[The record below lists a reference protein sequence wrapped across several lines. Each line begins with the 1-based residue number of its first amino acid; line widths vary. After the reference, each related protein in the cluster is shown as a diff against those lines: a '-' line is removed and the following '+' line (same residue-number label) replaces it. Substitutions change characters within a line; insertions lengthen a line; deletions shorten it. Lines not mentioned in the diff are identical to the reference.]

1 MRSLLICAFLI
12 VLNPFYAQKTK
23 EETDQGKVT
32 KVYINT
38 DLNFSSSSNDS
49 RSESRAGVGKL
60 GLKFE
65 SGFMYGHA
73 AFTVYSQNKEIN
85 SGDTA
90 ETKLFGTNLLL
101 PQNSSNN
108 ISNFNILLGTRSF
121 YKYDNVDDKTPFFH
135 WKRFGGVFN
144 FMVNNTRWVKDSLST
159 SITIN
164 TLNLFVTY
172 NILNL
177 TLTEKDSDGE
187 KISLYMLFGYTGRRL
202 GGDYGLDK
210 TLQKE
215 FINSNKLGFDG
226 TYLGCRLEIGK
237 FYGQMSLTNFS
248 RGDKIKGF
256 SGDQAVISIGI
267 IADLKIAAKY
277 AVKSKE

>member
-1 MRSLLICAFLI
+1 MKGTLIFALSLTPFL
-12 VLNPFYAQKTK
+12 FYGQKTK
-23 EETDQGKVT
+23 EETEQGKAT

-49 RSESRAGVGKL
+49 RSESKAGIGKL

-85 SGDTA
+85 SGDST

-121 YKYDNVDDKTPFFH
+121 YKYDKVDDKTPFFH

-144 FMVNNTRWVKDSLST
+144 FMVNNTKWVKDSLST

-164 TLNLFVTY
+164 TLNLFITY

-177 TLTEKDSDGE
+177 SLTEKDSDSE
-187 KISLYMLFGYTGRRL
+187 KISLYMIFGYTNRRL

-210 TLQKE
+210 AVQKE

-267 IADLKIAAKY
+267 MADLKIAAKN
-277 AVKSKE
+277 AFKSNE